1 MHKLLIVLMVGG
13 LISCAPKPQGDPKID
28 SIKGLA
34 FVCEEY
40 RIILRDIR
48 LAFRAGLLSSNKL
61 QSANAIRRTLSP
73 ICKGAFTF
81 SKAEA
86 FRKVSD
92 GARALA
98 LMKGTK

>member
-1 MHKLLIVLMVGG
+1 MHKLLIILMVGG
-13 LISCAPKPQGDPKID
+13 LVSCAPKPQGDPKID

-40 RIILRDIR
+40 RIVLRDIR
-48 LAFRAGLLSSNKL
+48 LAFRAGLLSSNQL
-61 QSANAIRRTLSP
+61 QSANAIRRVVSP

-81 SKAEA
+81 SQAEA
-86 FRKVSD
+86 LRKVSD
-92 GARALA
+92 GARALT